1 VKLIAFILLFSF
13 SAYLS
18 EAVILPHQYI
28 TVSQTKV
35 NSCRDKCKL
44 MQQNKKCQKESES
57 AKKGCDQSCSNC
69 PVFASF
75 YPDYAKNATTISF
88 VSIIHYPNF
97 INRFISDYASKT
109 WKPPNAL

>member
-18 EAVILPHQYI
+18 EAVIFPHQYI
-28 TVSQTKV
+28 AVSQTKV

-44 MQQNKKCQKESES
+44 MQQNEKCQKES
-57 AKKGCDQSCSNC
+57 AKKGCDQSCNNC

-75 YPDYAKNATTISF
+75 YPDHANNTTAISPVF
-88 VSIIHYPNF
+88 KFPYPNF
-97 INRFISDYASKT
+97 ISRFISNYTTET
-109 WKPPNAL
+109 WKPPNML

>member
-18 EAVILPHQYI
+18 EAVLLPHQYI

-35 NSCRDKCKL
+35 NSCRDKCK
-44 MQQNKKCQKESES
+44 MMRQKKCENQNTKNKCS
-57 AKKGCDQSCSNC
+57 QSCSNC

-75 YPDYAKNATTISF
+75 YTNHANTAIAISPVF
-88 VSIIHYPNF
+88 KIHYPKF
-97 INRFISDYASKT
+97 ISRFISDYSGET